1 MRICIQPMSL
11 RSHSVRY
18 ATERI
23 STTVR
28 ITVNTVECTYGG
40 RASQA
45 AIASF
50 TRRPS
55 RVGSRVDGRRS
66 AAIHRAM

>member
-18 ATERI
+18 ATDRI

-28 ITVNTVECTYGG
+28 MIVNTVECTYDGSV
-40 RASQA
+40 SQVC
-45 AIASF
+45 INSF
-50 TRRPS
+50 TRPLRRPS
-55 RVGSRVDGRRS
+55 
-66 AAIHRAM
+66 